1 MSTVADDGDRRT
13 EYQPATLPGRVAVA
27 LSGGSRTM
35 VTLAAERDLGRRVS
49 RIRRLGADRVAEWRR
64 PTRPRMRTL
73 VVRSPGRLEW
83 RDVPAP
89 PPPGPEAA
97 VVRPLAMAT
106 CDLDRPLALG
116 RTAFPTPLQLG
127 HECVAEVV
135 SVGDDVRRFAVG
147 DRVVVPFQVSCGRC
161 AACVR
166 GLTGN
171 CRGVPPLA
179 MFGFGIAGGLW
190 GGVLSDQVSVPFADA
205 MLVSLPRGVDPAA
218 AASSADTLS
227 DAYRHVGPYIE
238 EVRRHPDGPA
248 VIALGAVDRSSPFSA
263 SMPLFAGLVTRAL
276 LPEADF
282 LLVDERP
289 WVRDRAEWLGLA
301 AAPTSGLRGRRAA
314 LVVDSSASPR
324 GLRLALGAVAPDG
337 RCSCA
342 GILHASARIPAS
354 LMFGRNVTLSIAR
367 SHVRQAIGPVLDLLA
382 SGRLDPTGVIT
393 QQGPFDDA
401 VALLDAH
408 LRGPDIKTVLTGG

>member
-1 MSTVADDGDRRT
+1 MAAPEAAPSEYRATSLPQRVVVAM
-13 EYQPATLPGRVAVA
+13 
-27 LSGGSRTM
+27 SGGSRTM
-35 VTLAAERDLGRRVS
+35 AAVATERDLGRRVS
-49 RIRRLGADRVAEWRR
+49 RIRALGADRLTEWRR

-83 RDVPAP
+83 RGVTAP
-89 PPPGPEAA
+89 GPPGPAAA

-135 SVGDDVRRFAVG
+135 AIGDDVRRFAVG
-147 DRVVVPFQVSCGRC
+147 DRVVVPFQVSCGHC
-161 AACVR
+161 PACVR

-171 CRGVPPLA
+171 CRSVPPLA

-190 GGVLSDQVSVPFADA
+190 GGVMSEAVAVPYADA
-205 MLVSLPRGVDPAA
+205 MLVSLPSGVDPAA

-227 DAYRHVGPYIE
+227 DAYRHIGPHVE
-238 EVRRHPDGPA
+238 EVRAHPDGPA
-248 VIALGAVDRSSPFSA
+248 VIAVGAVDRSSPFSA
-263 SMPLFAGLVTRAL
+263 SMPLFAGLVARAV
-276 LPEADF
+276 LPEAEF

-289 WVRDRAEWLGLA
+289 WVRDRAERLGLA
-301 AAPTSGLRGRRAA
+301 AAPISGLRGRRAA

-324 GLRLALGAVAPDG
+324 GLRLALAAVAPDG

-367 SHVRQAIGPVLDLLA
+367 SHVRRSTCWPRAA
-382 SGRLDPTGVIT
+382 SSQR
-393 QQGPFDDA
+393 A
-401 VALLDAH
+401 
-408 LRGPDIKTVLTGG
+408 